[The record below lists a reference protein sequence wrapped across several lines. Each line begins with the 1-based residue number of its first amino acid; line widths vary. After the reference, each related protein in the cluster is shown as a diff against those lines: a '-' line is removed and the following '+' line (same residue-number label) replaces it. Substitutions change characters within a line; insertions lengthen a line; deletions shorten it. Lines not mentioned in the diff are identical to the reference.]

1 MIKQTV
7 RRMIS
12 WLTALVL
19 LASYVAMF
27 PIPVVIAEEKQKDNE
42 KLYASVLDNYVEN
55 VIPGNIDL
63 FDENSQTWKYSDE
76 WNFVLMILLSMDI
89 SFMI

>member
-7 RRMIS
+7 RRVI
-12 WLTALVL
+12 LV
-19 LASYVAMF
+19 SYVDMF

-42 KLYASVLDNYVEN
+42 KLYASVPNNYVEN

-76 WNFVLMILLSMDI
+76 WNFASNKALLQNLCKLHRI
-89 SFMI
+89 A